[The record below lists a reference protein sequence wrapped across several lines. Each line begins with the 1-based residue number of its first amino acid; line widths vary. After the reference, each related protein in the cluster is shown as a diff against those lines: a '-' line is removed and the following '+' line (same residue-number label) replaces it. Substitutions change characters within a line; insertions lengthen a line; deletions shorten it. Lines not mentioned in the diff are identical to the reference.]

1 MRKAV
6 CLDGRDVS
14 GCATFLE
21 PQRFVVLKVC
31 SLDTTISA
39 SSSLCH
45 FSPVLISRFSQ
56 ASDTSATSH
65 ERSSR
70 LSGPSAFPG
79 KATWKCEDYCGI
91 RQIIC
96 INTAPTAKSRPR
108 LSIESPFV
116 DT

>member
-39 SSSLCH
+39 ASSLCH
-45 FSPVLISRFSQ
+45 FSPVLKSRFSQ
-56 ASDTSATSH
+56 ASATSATND
-65 ERSSR
+65 RRGCLGPLPFQGKR
-70 LSGPSAFPG
+70 LGSVRITVVLG
-79 KATWKCEDYCGI
+79 K
-91 RQIIC
+91 
-96 INTAPTAKSRPR
+96 
-108 LSIESPFV
+108 
-116 DT
+116 